1 MAWHGMASA
10 LKTGRLVHR
19 ATTGRSMAIPKTLA
33 SLTDQITYYPNTL
46 SFPLADF
53 GGHAFYTAAFGAAG
67 YYFYGLEGRQYAAIE
82 AKKEEILRNRER
94 MEQVRAARQEAAGA
108 QEEH

>member
-1 MAWHGMASA
+1 M
-10 LKTGRLVHR
+10 
-19 ATTGRSMAIPKTLA
+19 A
-33 SLTDQITYYPNTL
+33 SLTVAGWATVGFITRCYQLGIQKRNV
-46 SFPLADF
+46 FENF

>member
-1 MAWHGMASA
+1 
-10 LKTGRLVHR
+10 
-19 ATTGRSMAIPKTLA
+19 MAISKTLA
-33 SLTDQITYYPNTL
+33 ALTDQRTYWSNTL
-46 SFPLADF
+46 SFPLATDF